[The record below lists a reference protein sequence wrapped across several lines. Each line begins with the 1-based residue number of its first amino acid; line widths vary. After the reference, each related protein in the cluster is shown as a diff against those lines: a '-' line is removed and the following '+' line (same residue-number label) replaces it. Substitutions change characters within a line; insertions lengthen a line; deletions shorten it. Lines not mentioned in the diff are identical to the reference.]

1 MKQLKLFHF
10 VNTVDFHKCCT
21 YTCTSLSIICLEFLN
36 KKVKN
41 INSMVDESNSSLN
54 TLMNPAYYMDDYLS
68 TGYAT
73 LAALGVPVNLLV
85 AGPIIFLKRLHSPR
99 NIVWLGVGFSN
110 ILFLLSF
117 LLEVAYARSEGSAP
131 WQIYFE
137 ILSGLPN
144 ASLVLNLHLSLLNRY
159 VMLHYP
165 LWYKQNVTNSLIVI
179 GQLCSFL
186 FLFLILKG
194 RFFFNPPKLQKEFSL
209 DKLMSSLV
217 WVIIGMAT
225 LFLTFLFSPKNKM
238 EQEDLNA
245 NENVSHHDV
254 KEPINTDGNSANK
267 QKDSNVISIHDEYSA
282 VRYQKNVDGPNATK
296 SDTDNSGRES
306 VHFVRIKSIRL
317 SRLDLEAANSILF
330 SAKAYSAFVFPGL
343 VLFGILFV
351 TQLRLI
357 SFPLTRLLLEYFSTF
372 VVSCLEF
379 IRHSSIQS
387 LSLLIAR
394 ILMLF

>member
-1 MKQLKLFHF
+1 
-10 VNTVDFHKCCT
+10 
-21 YTCTSLSIICLEFLN
+21 LEFLN

-179 GQLCSFL
+179 GQLCYFL

-194 RFFFNPPKLQKEFSL
+194 RFFFNPPELQKEFSL

-282 VRYQKNVDGPNATK
+282 VRYQKNVDGPN
-296 SDTDNSGRES
+296 
-306 VHFVRIKSIRL
+306 
-317 SRLDLEAANSILF
+317 
-330 SAKAYSAFVFPGL
+330 
-343 VLFGILFV
+343 
-351 TQLRLI
+351 
-357 SFPLTRLLLEYFSTF
+357 
-372 VVSCLEF
+372 
-379 IRHSSIQS
+379 
-387 LSLLIAR
+387 
-394 ILMLF
+394 